1 VIRLDVHPAG
11 ENLTNT
17 SRTLPTLV
25 HARSA
30 YAFYGQS
37 PYVTTF
43 HWLPQSRNR
52 PLHPEE
58 VLPTKD
64 RLAQPSSWVT
74 SFLLPCDSPGV
85 GERVFGPMVTH
96 YISLLGP
103 YHQHAIGTFNTCSR
117 GPTERSLIDTGG
129 VYNLGGVGLPHTHSP
144 TFPSSCLRFPLKAP
158 LGLHFNQ
165 ATTIN
170 QSFEFKGPMAA
181 TWSFDHSAIYH
192 SLHLHLAI
200 ANDLSLV
207 EGSQG

>member
-85 GERVFGPMVTH
+85 GERVFGPMVTQLH
-96 YISLLGP
+96 QLAGPISPACDWYIQYMLTGANRTVLNR
-103 YHQHAIGTFNTCSR
+103 HRR
-117 GPTERSLIDTGG
+117 GLQPWRCRLATYPLP
-129 VYNLGGVGLPHTHSP
+129 NLPKQLSP
-144 TFPSSCLRFPLKAP
+144 LSP
-158 LGLHFNQ
+158 
-165 ATTIN
+165 
-170 QSFEFKGPMAA
+170 KGPA
-181 TWSFDHSAIYH
+181 
-192 SLHLHLAI
+192 
-200 ANDLSLV
+200 
-207 EGSQG
+207 GSPF